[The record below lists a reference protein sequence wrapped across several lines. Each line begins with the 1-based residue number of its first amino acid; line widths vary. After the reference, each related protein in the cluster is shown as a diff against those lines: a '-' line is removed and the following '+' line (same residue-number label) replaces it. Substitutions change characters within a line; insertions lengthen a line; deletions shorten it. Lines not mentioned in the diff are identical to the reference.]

1 MNIYKKN
8 ISKCH
13 LTEKDGAYA
22 ILELRQIA
30 KHLGIKTIRRGDICS
45 EIKKRL
51 QQKTPSPKKK
61 TPSPKKKTPS
71 PKKKTIYLPEL
82 KKGVLL
88 ALTNVMNTSFKN
100 KKTQKGIMYQKAIKV
115 IQENNSN
122 IKTKNDIRK
131 VLLKHFK
138 NPKSILGVANNFFNK
153 QLKNPSPKVKT
164 PIPKVKTPS
173 PKVKTPSPKVKT
185 PSPVVVIRPNGNER
199 NKIAVPINS
208 NKEPF
213 NVSKGVTLAEKY
225 NNRDPKGLLMS
236 EKLNGVR
243 AVWTGKELKSRADK
257 PIYAPSWFLNTLPRN
272 VPLNGEL
279 FLNRGKFEDTTSI
292 VKKKVPINNEWK
304 KIKFMAFNTPTT
316 KPIKFSNRYNKLKSL
331 ESIICENLKDC
342 PFQLVSQTK
351 VKNRNHMKSEY
362 NKVLKLGGEGMMLRN
377 PNSLYEQKRTK
388 DLLKV
393 KPDMNSEA
401 IIINMTEGKGKNKGK
416 MGALQVKLQN
426 SVKTF
431 KVGTGFNSTQRQ
443 NFWNK
448 KEQYKGNTITFGYQ
462 GLTKYGIPRFPK
474 FIRMRTDKNI

>member
-30 KHLGIKTIRRGDICS
+30 KHLGIKSIRRGDICS

-61 TPSPKKKTPS
+61 TPSPNKKTS
-71 PKKKTIYLPEL
+71 DLPEL
-82 KKGVLL
+82 KQNVLL
-88 ALTNVMNTSFKN
+88 ALTNVMKTSFKN

-115 IQENNSN
+115 IRENN
-122 IKTKNDIRK
+122 IKSKNDVRK

-138 NPKSILGVANNFFNK
+138 NPKSILGVVNNFFNK
-153 QLKNPSPKVKT
+153 KLKN
-164 PIPKVKTPS
+164 
-173 PKVKTPSPKVKT
+173 PSPKVKT
-185 PSPVVVIRPNGNER
+185 PSPVVIRPNGNER
-199 NKIAVPINS
+199 KNIAIPINS
-208 NKEPF
+208 NKEVF

-257 PIYAPSWFLNTLPRN
+257 PIYAPSWFLNTLPHN

-279 FLNRGKFEDTTSI
+279 FLNRGKFENTTSI
-292 VKKKVPINNEWK
+292 VKKKVPINKEWK
-304 KIKFMAFNTPTT
+304 QIKFMAFNTPTT

-331 ESIICENLKDC
+331 ESIICDNLKDC
-342 PFQLVSQTK
+342 PFQLVSQTE
-351 VKNRNHMKSEY
+351 VKNKKHFKKEY

-416 MGALQVKLQN
+416 MGALQVKLPN

-431 KVGTGFNSTQRQ
+431 KVGTGFNTTQRQ

-474 FIRMRTDKNI
+474 FIRMRTNKNI

>member
-1 MNIYKKN
+1 MNAYKKN
-8 ISKCH
+8 VSKCH

-22 ILELRQIA
+22 ILELREIA
-30 KHLGIKTIRRGDICS
+30 KHLGIKTIKRGEICA

-71 PKKKTIYLPEL
+71 PKKKTVKQITMNLPEM
-82 KKGVLL
+82 KKRLL
-88 ALTNVMNTSFKN
+88 ITLTNVMNSSFKN
-100 KKTQKGIMYQKAIKV
+100 KKIQKGIVYKKAIKL
-115 IQENNSN
+115 IRENESN
-122 IKTKNDIRK
+122 IKTKNDVRK
-131 VLLKHFK
+131 VLLKNFK
-138 NPKSILGVANNFFNK
+138 NPKSILEVVNNFFNK
-153 QLKNPSPKVKT
+153 QLKSKPKT
-164 PIPKVKTPS
+164 
-173 PKVKTPSPKVKT
+173 
-185 PSPVVVIRPNGNER
+185 PVVVLNMKSKKQSPKPKTPVVVLNM
-199 NKIAVPINS
+199 KSKKQSPIAIHVNS

-225 NNRDPKGLLMS
+225 NNRDPKGLMMS

-243 AVWTGKELKSRADK
+243 AVWTGKELKSRSDK
-257 PIYAPSWFLNTLPRN
+257 PIYAPSWFLKTLPIN

-304 KIKFMAFNTPTT
+304 KVKFMAFNTPTT

-342 PFQLVSQTK
+342 PFQLVSQTE
-351 VKNRNHMKSEY
+351 VKNKNHLKKEY
-362 NKVLKLGGEGMMLRN
+362 NRVLELGGEGMMLRN

-388 DLLKV
+388 SLLKV
-393 KPDMNSEA
+393 KPEMNAEA
-401 IIINMTEGKGKNKGK
+401 IILDIIEGKGKDQGK
-416 MGALQVKLQN
+416 MGALQVKLPN

-431 KVGTGFNSTQRQ
+431 KVGTGFDDKQRR
-443 NFWNK
+443 NFWEQ

-462 GLTKYGIPRFPK
+462 GLTKYKVPRFPK
-474 FIRMRTDKNI
+474 FIRMRTNKNI